1 MAQVSTSMETLL
13 DEPFLAW
20 KIKKMSAI
28 TRSSSVRAG
37 PEAAETSTPVPNM
50 RRCASEPTNLW
61 NAPWEALDDEIS
73 SIFSDL
79 RSQSAETIEEE
90 LAKEHRYAKAGCVR
104 RAFPERSLAL
114 LVTLAL
120 EIPVA
125 FIITGGSQGLKQL
138 VGPDRYTLLM
148 AFLPLTSAIS
158 GNVGLQASSLTTRA
172 ISHGS
177 CDKTTYCSWMRLEVA
192 TAGLLS
198 IATGFA
204 VALLAL
210 VWTWVQFPGPDIGFA
225 LTVGVSQAFSIIVA
239 GITGSIAP
247 VIFSFIFHGD
257 AGKWAGPM
265 ETAVQDVAG
274 AFGVVYCAAHH
285 DGVRE
290 TWPVP
295 CSLGQWLAKA

>member
-1 MAQVSTSMETLL
+1 M
-13 DEPFLAW
+13 
-20 KIKKMSAI
+20 
-28 TRSSSVRAG
+28 
-37 PEAAETSTPVPNM
+37 
-50 RRCASEPTNLW
+50 
-61 NAPWEALDDEIS
+61 
-73 SIFSDL
+73 
-79 RSQSAETIEEE
+79 
-90 LAKEHRYAKAGCVR
+90 R

-274 AFGVVYCAAHH
+274 AFGVVYIAQLIMMACVKLGLSPAA
-285 DGVRE
+285 
-290 TWPVP
+290 
-295 CSLGQWLAKA
+295 